1 MHADLASPICDKIL
15 VSVLE
20 PCENRGYRFAI
31 ELKKGLPMTN
41 CILCRHATREGE
53 RERGGVLRE
62 KTNQGSEETGGEQHK
77 KRLLKKLLQFKV
89 LRCISDKTIHLTL
102 LHPACL
108 AKS

>member
-20 PCENRGYRFAI
+20 PCENRGYRFAT
-31 ELKKGLPMTN
+31 ELKKGLLITN
-41 CILCRHATREGE
+41 SILCRHATQEGE
-53 RERGGVLRE
+53 RGSVLRE

-89 LRCISDKTIHLTL
+89 LGCISDKTIYLTL
-102 LHPACL
+102 LHQACL
-108 AKS
+108 AES